1 MAVPADPTSVMGR
14 RTAAVVIDAAVVMGP
29 AIALVTSELEYYEE
43 DRFPQGVDSQ
53 EYCDRYLEVV
63 DDSAICFAVGERAY
77 VGDPGFTPVLLLWGT
92 AVLLYVLAQGLTG
105 WTVGK
110 LITGIRV
117 VDEQGGRPG
126 IGRAFV
132 RWLLWLVDGLPYLL
146 PGLVAFITG
155 LTTVGHRRVG
165 DMVAKTYVVHAAAA
179 GAPISPPSASPPSG
193 SPLAPPPSAAGP
205 QWDETRGTYIQ
216 WDPEASAWMQWDDEG
231 GRWERLPGQAT
242 RPPPPPPPPPPAQP

>member
-14 RTAAVVIDAAVVMGP
+14 RVGAVFIDAAVVMGP
-29 AIALVTSELEYYEE
+29 AIGVLTSNLEFYEE

-63 DDSAICFAVGERAY
+63 DDSQICFAVGDRAY
-77 VGDPGFTPVLLLWGT
+77 VGDPGFAPVLLLWGS
-92 AVLLYVLAQGLTG
+92 ALLLYVVIQGLTG
-105 WTVGK
+105 WTIGK
-110 LITGIRV
+110 LVTGIRV

-132 RWLLWLVDGLPYLL
+132 RWLLWLVDGLPYLI

-165 DMVAKTYVVHAAAA
+165 DMVAKTHVVHAAAA
-179 GAPISPPSASPPSG
+179 GRPVVPPSALPAPGSHLPPPPSAS
-193 SPLAPPPSAAGP
+193 GP
-205 QWDETRGTYIQ
+205 QWDEARGTYIQ
-216 WDPEASAWMQWDDEG
+216 WDPDASAWMQWDAAAE
-231 GRWERLPGQAT
+231 RWDRLPGQGGT
-242 RPPPPPPPPPPAQP
+242 QPPPPPPPPPPPS